1 MTDCHDDMTNPAL
14 VAHRGYA
21 KRYPENTLVSIRA
34 ALEAGVGAVEFD
46 VQLTADRVPVV
57 LHDTSLQRTAGVDR
71 EIFDLPLARA
81 REIDV
86 GEPQRF
92 GAAFSG
98 VTLPTLAEMV
108 ELLDS
113 WPDATAFVELKRESL
128 RGFGVATV
136 VGRVLEDLRPILK
149 RAVVISFD
157 REAVAMAR
165 DRGAAGI
172 GWVIDRYDGTYRA
185 LAEALAPEY
194 LFCDRPLIPRPPET
208 LWPGPWRWVVYGIET
223 VEAAIEMARRGVQ
236 FVETMA
242 VSELLHDAR
251 LAP

>member
-1 MTDCHDDMTNPAL
+1 MTDCHDELTHPAL

-34 ALEAGVGAVEFD
+34 ALDAGVGAVEFD

-57 LHDTSLQRTAGVDR
+57 LHDISLQRTAGVDR
-71 EIFDLPLARA
+71 EIFNLPLARA

-92 GAAFSG
+92 GAAFAG

-108 ELLDS
+108 ELLDA
-113 WPDATAFVELKRESL
+113 WPGATAFVELKRESL
-128 RGFGVATV
+128 RRFGVATV
-136 VGRVLEDLRPILK
+136 VGRVLEDLRPVIK

-165 DRGAAGI
+165 DRGEAGI
-172 GWVIDRYDGTYRA
+172 GWVIDGYDGTDRA
-185 LAEALAPEY
+185 LAEAIAPEY
-194 LFCDRPLIPRPPET
+194 LFCDRPLVPEPPEP

-223 VEAAIEMARRGVQ
+223 VEAAIEMARRGVEL
-236 FVETMA
+236 VETMA
-242 VSELLHDAR
+242 VAELLHDGR
-251 LAP
+251 LAV